1 MGRFST
7 SDARLHE
14 LRQPKPNNAAFHQSW
29 PPRSHGSSLGLEHPQ
44 SAIRPACRE
53 GPTLDVI
60 EPPPVPPAQRR
71 PDPPRRPRGTL
82 HASPGDI
89 SSSPAIRRGCRPSRA
104 FANPALRAASRA
116 YRQTSR
122 ARRPCIGGRSG
133 NPGKNTKALQ
143 RCKALRRLRGG
154 STAASMPHAR
164 SRACPKGPENGLR
177 AGSCA
182 DASAPS
188 AIAAPEASQERRRG
202 CTRTPRRRH
211 RSGWT
216 GL

>member
-1 MGRFST
+1 MGRFS
-7 SDARLHE
+7 SSGARLHE
-14 LRQPKPNNAAFHQSW
+14 LRQPKPNNADFRQSW

-71 PDPPRRPRGTL
+71 PDPPRRPRGAL
-82 HASPGDI
+82 HTSPGDI
-89 SSSPAIRRGCRPSRA
+89 SSSPAIRRGRRPSRA

-122 ARRPCIGGRSG
+122 ARRPCIGSRSG
-133 NPGKNTKALQ
+133 KPRQNTKAMQ

-164 SRACPKGPENGLR
+164 GRACPKGPENGLR

-188 AIAAPEASQERRRG
+188 AIAAPEAPQERRRG
-202 CTRTPRRRH
+202 CTRTPRRRR

-216 GL
+216 GP

>member
-104 FANPALRAASRA
+104 FANPALRAASQA

-133 NPGKNTKALQ
+133 KPRQKHKSPAALQ
-143 RCKALRRLRGG
+143 GPAEASRRKHGCEH
-154 STAASMPHAR
+154 AAR
-164 SRACPKGPENGLR
+164 SQPCLSKR
-177 AGSCA
+177 
-182 DASAPS
+182 
-188 AIAAPEASQERRRG
+188 
-202 CTRTPRRRH
+202 PRKRP
-211 RSGWT
+211 
-216 GL
+216 